1 GYTVD
6 SALGYSDE
14 RGERLVMSPWA
25 DEEIPFQMAAEIG
38 TRMVIADH
46 STLGIIV
53 TTDASFSEL
62 PRQDFEEP
70 EARIVEELKS
80 IGKPFVILLNSSQ
93 PDSSSCLQLQTELT
107 EKYQAPV
114 IPCNCQRLDKKT
126 VDTILKEALYEF
138 PINQIN

>member
-1 GYTVD
+1 MRLVDCVGYTVK

-38 TRMVIADH
+38 TKKVIADH

-53 TTDASFSEL
+53 TTDGSFRVAQE
-62 PRQDFEEP
+62 DFEEP
-70 EARIVEELKS
+70 ERRVVEELKE

-107 EKYQAPV
+107 EKYGARSSPV
-114 IPCNCQRLDKKT
+114 T
-126 VDTILKEALYEF
+126 VSVWTRR
-138 PINQIN
+138 QWT